1 MKKAW
6 KRRIIQIHNLNN
18 YNLQINKKIELNS
31 KIKLINREKEHLII
45 PNNKLKIIII
55 LKFNKLKVETNKLKK
70 QGHV

>member
-45 PNNKLKIIII
+45 PNNNLKIIII

>member
-55 LKFNKLKVETNKLKK
+55 LKFNKHKVETNKLKK

>member
-70 QGHV
+70 